1 MQAINH
7 PDTLAE
13 QMADEYIIKNAKRIN
28 QRLWELA
35 LLTDKLNEL
44 ETSPGQHHLRRQ
56 IAESVDPKTMKMV
69 ALEIIKE
76 GKNMSCRIAASA
88 LARADDS
95 DYSLWQMDATG
106 RASFVTLYGNWGRLF
121 ASDIHQISYKKKV
134 LYKRQVQA

>member
-1 MQAINH
+1 
-7 PDTLAE
+7 
-13 QMADEYIIKNAKRIN
+13 
-28 QRLWELA
+28 
-35 LLTDKLNEL
+35 
-44 ETSPGQHHLRRQ
+44 
-56 IAESVDPKTMKMV
+56 
-69 ALEIIKE
+69 
-76 GKNMSCRIAASA
+76 MSCRIAASA